1 MKKLTSIL
9 LALML
14 ALCCFSSALA
24 DTYTGEAEGKNGKI
38 AVEITVED
46 GKITDVQ
53 VPEQAE
59 TVGIADAPLAQI
71 PAFVVENQSLA
82 VDAFT
87 GATVT
92 RDALVAA
99 IEMAALQAG
108 LDVEALKNNQVAT
121 EDNAEPAEDT
131 ADVIVVGAGGAGLS
145 AAAGASQKGASVIVL
160 EANGMVGGATIRSG
174 GHLLV
179 FDDAINAS
187 MDRNDE
193 ALQKYLVYNPADFG
207 EWADTL
213 TTLQEQIKAYL
224 ESDQAG
230 RFDSVEMALIDHELK
245 GTGKDLDGN
254 DATNDFA
261 LLSASF
267 YATNDVNA
275 WLVSGGME
283 IQQKMYNAHGGTP
296 VGGAAAI
303 ISTLQ
308 NMAESNGARIVLNM
322 RATELIVE
330 DGKVTGVIA
339 QDAQGNPHT
348 YHAKGGVVLSTGGFQ
363 SNAAMMAQYQ
373 KIGTGLGEN
382 NASTSPA
389 TNVGDGIVMAQKLDA
404 KLRDMGFAVTVMEGY
419 HEGSSLS
426 EFGKINANSQL
437 TVNANGVRFGDDTKN
452 AGMGANGTAY
462 INQPDGL
469 VYFIGDA
476 KMVNGLNAA
485 QEGFTDTMQ
494 ARGDWFVVRDT
505 LEEAA
510 EAMGLEV
517 ETVIATV
524 ETFNGYVDAGEDKD
538 FGRTKFNGKVEE
550 GPFCIAKGEAHYH
563 LTFGGLTVNTDAQVL
578 NNQDEVIPGLYAA
591 GDVLSGLEGAAHQSG
606 DCITTMLYFGKV
618 AGENAAESAK

>member
-213 TTLQEQIKAYL
+213 TTLQ
-224 ESDQAG
+224 
-230 RFDSVEMALIDHELK
+230 
-245 GTGKDLDGN
+245 
-254 DATNDFA
+254 
-261 LLSASF
+261 
-267 YATNDVNA
+267 
-275 WLVSGGME
+275 
-283 IQQKMYNAHGGTP
+283 
-296 VGGAAAI
+296 
-303 ISTLQ
+303 
-308 NMAESNGARIVLNM
+308 
-322 RATELIVE
+322 
-330 DGKVTGVIA
+330 
-339 QDAQGNPHT
+339 
-348 YHAKGGVVLSTGGFQ
+348 
-363 SNAAMMAQYQ
+363 
-373 KIGTGLGEN
+373 
-382 NASTSPA
+382 
-389 TNVGDGIVMAQKLDA
+389 
-404 KLRDMGFAVTVMEGY
+404 
-419 HEGSSLS
+419 
-426 EFGKINANSQL
+426 
-437 TVNANGVRFGDDTKN
+437 
-452 AGMGANGTAY
+452 
-462 INQPDGL
+462 
-469 VYFIGDA
+469 
-476 KMVNGLNAA
+476 
-485 QEGFTDTMQ
+485 
-494 ARGDWFVVRDT
+494 
-505 LEEAA
+505 
-510 EAMGLEV
+510 
-517 ETVIATV
+517 
-524 ETFNGYVDAGEDKD
+524 
-538 FGRTKFNGKVEE
+538 
-550 GPFCIAKGEAHYH
+550 
-563 LTFGGLTVNTDAQVL
+563 
-578 NNQDEVIPGLYAA
+578 
-591 GDVLSGLEGAAHQSG
+591 
-606 DCITTMLYFGKV
+606 
-618 AGENAAESAK
+618 